1 MSMFT
6 PFSPFFE
13 TKSELIEAEIQATN
27 GSFLENIVQQP
38 TTKTFIS
45 YVHETLGSN
54 LSYSTDYIRNQ
65 WQIDMECKVEEGK
78 LALSSAKCIKLD
90 SEIGTYAHIVKV
102 CANNT
107 RKG

>member
-1 MSMFT
+1 MFT
-6 PFSPFFE
+6 PYSPFFE

-38 TTKTFIS
+38 ITKTFIS

-65 WQIDMECKVEEGK
+65 WQIDMDVRLKKES
-78 LALSSAKCIKLD
+78 LL
-90 SEIGTYAHIVKV
+90 
-102 CANNT
+102 
-107 RKG
+107 